1 MLNIEQMHYNVFT
14 SKCYLSA
21 VPRRSA
27 RPAPAGSPRVA
38 RRRREA
44 ALDLRCDRIRS
55 TTVPAP
61 LDAGASR
68 GTRVCRACRACIR
81 GTRSSFC
88 LRGRRVRCRDS
99 GRRLCGDCGGGW
111 LSAVAPRLGF
121 SAPTQQAHRT
131 AAPLA
136 SAGRR
141 RPHQCD
147 APAVADKRCKA
158 PQETTTLW
166 RWTVAPVPSC
176 CTRALTC
183 SIVRLASHC
192 TAAVALACYSHHACV
207 WHCCWW
213 LGAETDHPESIACA
227 RAGPR
232 PPRSYRRFR
241 RSSCRR
247 LRSMAGSSW

>member
-99 GRRLCGDCGGGW
+99 WRRLCGDCGGGW

-121 SAPTQQAHRT
+121 SAHAAGTVPPRRSLAPAAGVRT
-131 AAPLA
+131 SVTRRRWLTRDARRHK
-136 SAGRR
+136 RR
-141 RPHQCD
+141 RPSGGGQSRRCRAAVR
-147 APAVADKRCKA
+147 AP
-158 PQETTTLW
+158 LH
-166 RWTVAPVPSC
+166 
-176 CTRALTC
+176 
-183 SIVRLASHC
+183 VRLCAS
-192 TAAVALACYSHHACV
+192 
-207 WHCCWW
+207 
-213 LGAETDHPESIACA
+213 
-227 RAGPR
+227 
-232 PPRSYRRFR
+232 
-241 RSSCRR
+241 
-247 LRSMAGSSW
+247 